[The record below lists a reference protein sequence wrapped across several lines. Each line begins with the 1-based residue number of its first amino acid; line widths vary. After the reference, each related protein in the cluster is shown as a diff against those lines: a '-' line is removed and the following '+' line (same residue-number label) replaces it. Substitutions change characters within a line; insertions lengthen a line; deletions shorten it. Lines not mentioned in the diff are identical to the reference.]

1 MIHDLSQSYIL
12 SEYEIIINFLNIPQ
26 EYFWRALDIPYTRY
40 LSSAVNSIKEVF
52 VMCLITTTPES

>member
-12 SEYEIIINFLNIPQ
+12 SQYEIIINFLNIPQ
-26 EYFWRALDIPYTRY
+26 EMSWRALDSPYTRY
-40 LSSAVNSIKEVF
+40 LAPAVNSIKEAF